1 MNDIMTICRATLGR
15 MLQIKSLYIL
25 LLLGVIFI
33 ATASLYGDLS
43 AGREKELMVD
53 TGYAMITLV
62 GFLSALVVVFDLSRD
77 LREKLVQTLLTKP
90 LGRDHYLLGK
100 FWGVFFFILIN
111 TSLIAFGF
119 GIVLKL
125 ANIWVGWGIMKILLL
140 TLGSMAILTALGI
153 CFSTFL
159 GEVPSAVA
167 MLLFFLVGNASQ
179 WLLQQGAAGKIVYG
193 LIPNF
198 DLLNL
203 KLELGHYF
211 AVPWLY
217 VVGGLVYSALY
228 TIFLMAMAVF
238 IFRNRDIN

>member
-1 MNDIMTICRATLGR
+1 MNDILTIARATLGR

-33 ATASLYGDLS
+33 GTASLYGDLT

-53 TGYAMITLV
+53 TGYAILTLV
-62 GFLSALVVVFDLSRD
+62 GFLSALVVVFDLARD
-77 LREKLVQTLLTKP
+77 LRQKLVQTLLTKP

-100 FWGVFFFILIN
+100 FWGVFFFVILN
-111 TSLIAFGF
+111 TSLVAIGF

-125 ANIWVGWGIMKILLL
+125 SGIWVGWGIMKILLL
-140 TLGSMAILTALGI
+140 TIGSMAILTAMGI
-153 CFSTFL
+153 FFSTFL
-159 GEVPSAVA
+159 GEVPAAVA
-167 MLLFFLVGNASQ
+167 MLLLFLAGNASQ
-179 WLLQQGAAGKIVYG
+179 ELLSRPAGKIIYG

-217 VVGGLVYSALY
+217 VLGGLVYSALY
-228 TIFLMAMAVF
+228 TVFLLAMAVF
-238 IFRNRDIN
+238 IFRKRDIN